1 MFLHRPPV
9 DHSPVDRIRVA
20 IVDVPRMLRDIVESV
35 VTRESDLEVV
45 DSGTHEADVTI
56 VGLARAED
64 AQRYASL
71 LYARPRHRVLAL
83 VADGREA
90 YLYELRPHLAPLG
103 AIAPDGLLA
112 AIRLVA
118 HVGTA

>member
-1 MFLHRPPV
+1 MFPHRRAV

-35 VTRESDLEVV
+35 VSHESDLEVV
-45 DSGTHEADVTI
+45 EGGTHEADVTI

-64 AQRYASL
+64 AHRYAPL

-83 VADGREA
+83 VADGRDA
-90 YLYELRPHLAPLG
+90 YLYELRPHLSPLG
-103 AIAPDGLLA
+103 SIAPDGLLA
-112 AIRLVA
+112 AIRTLA
-118 HVGTA
+118 HVETS